1 MLGNKNNSCPGKR
14 VPPSGMKAEIKG
26 VSLYHDRKGWELGTW
41 PPARR
46 TLRGLRS
53 LASILFFFIILVGF
67 PLEGQSGMRRSWG
80 SRVPNLKARFWQGS
94 GTGCR
99 PEAERPGWF
108 LAISPINPDLE
119 CTNQAFSGLELLTFG
134 LDNSLLGWGGGRP
147 VHCRIFKSVLGLCPL
162 DVRCI
167 YFPGCDSQKFP

>member
-94 GTGCR
+94 GTGYR

-108 LAISPINPDLE
+108 LAIFPINPDLE
-119 CTNQAFSGLELLTFG
+119 CTNKALTPGLQALIIDGLG
-134 LDNSLLGWGGGRP
+134 LDWSADVGVCLCIGPKPHSLAGGG
-147 VHCRIFKSVLGLCPL
+147 VHART
-162 DVRCI
+162 
-167 YFPGCDSQKFP
+167 

>member
-53 LASILFFFIILVGF
+53 LASILFFFHHPCWF
-67 PLEGQSGMRRSWG
+67 P
-80 SRVPNLKARFWQGS
+80 V
-94 GTGCR
+94 
-99 PEAERPGWF
+99 
-108 LAISPINPDLE
+108 
-119 CTNQAFSGLELLTFG
+119 
-134 LDNSLLGWGGGRP
+134 GRP
-147 VHCRIFKSVLGLCPL
+147 VRDAEELGKPSPKFESQVLARKWHR
-162 DVRCI
+162 V
-167 YFPGCDSQKFP
+167 QA